1 MFKGTNKLRTLIA
14 GGTACLA
21 FASVSAAPAFASAPL
36 LSLAPSGLSA
46 AGLQLAGA
54 QCGNPT
60 LTQAFSAYGDSNLY
74 TLAPGETAD
83 DLTGEGWT
91 TLLTASIK
99 TTTLKDGSTGHVLDL
114 PPLGIAISP
123 PVCVQTDYPTART
136 MIKTSFGG
144 NVLVG
149 VVYADLLAG
158 GVTED
163 PLQTAI
169 SSSVGGSSTWSPS
182 SPFTVHPGD
191 LPGWQVVQF
200 VFANVSLGDA
210 QLYNFYVDPRMSN

>member
-1 MFKGTNKLRTLIA
+1 MLKGTNKLRTLIA
-14 GGTACLA
+14 GGAACMA
-21 FASVSAAPAFASAPL
+21 FASVSTAPALASTPV
-36 LSLAPSGLSA
+36 LSLSPSGLSA

-60 LTQAFSAYGDSNLY
+60 LTQAFSAYGDSNWY
-74 TLAPGETAD
+74 TLAPGETAT
-83 DLTGEGWT
+83 DLSGAGWT

-99 TTTLKDGSTGHVLDL
+99 TTTLANGSTSQVLDL

-136 MIKTSFGG
+136 MLKTSLGG

-149 VVYADLLAG
+149 VVYADALAA
-158 GVTED
+158 GVTES

-169 SSSVGGSSTWSPS
+169 SGSLGGSSNWSPS
-182 SPFTVHPGD
+182 GTFTVHPGD
-191 LPGWQVVQF
+191 LPGCDGR
-200 VFANVSLGDA
+200 S
-210 QLYNFYVDPRMSN
+210 PRPPPRATCSRRGAR